1 MYNMVDF
8 KFRSVS
14 NKRRAKP
21 SMKMTQNNKKSSDVL
36 PKNNKKS
43 SDVLPKNNKKS
54 SDVLPQ
60 KNISKK
66 VNNSNVVK
74 NNRVSWNPIK

>member
-43 SDVLPKNNKKS
+43 SDVLP
-54 SDVLPQ
+54 Q